1 MDTAVLSPGTVV
13 QHALAYDERAQ
24 QFTVWGSVA
33 QRATHFQLANI
44 ELVWTWM
51 AGRILDKTHNMHLQ
65 LIVDGNML

>member
-44 ELVWTWM
+44 ELV
-51 AGRILDKTHNMHLQ
+51 
-65 LIVDGNML
+65 